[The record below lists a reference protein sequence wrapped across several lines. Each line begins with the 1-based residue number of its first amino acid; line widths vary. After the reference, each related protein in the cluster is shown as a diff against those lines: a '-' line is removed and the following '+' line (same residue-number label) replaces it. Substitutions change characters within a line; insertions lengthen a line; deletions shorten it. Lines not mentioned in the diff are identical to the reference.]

1 MSEVRKGL
9 TEKCFAQPRTK
20 LILASLALLTFITT
34 TAIALLPKSPTDPP
48 ELPEIVRRVAGEVG
62 GKYWWVLVIGG
73 VVAIWRDRRVLWW
86 LVLTL
91 LVTQVAIET
100 LKFAVGEMRPD
111 GRFFNSF
118 PSGHTTASF
127 AYATVMSLHFRW
139 GWLWFLFAAIVGLSR
154 IVTHAHWWH
163 DVVGGAALGYII
175 AMGIHE
181 LAHLNWR
188 KVSGIKPSSAPEQP
202 EHLGSSERSRLRGI
216 QNAGQG
222 E

>member
-1 MSEVRKGL
+1 MFEVKKGL
-9 TEKCFAQPRTK
+9 TGKCFAQTK
-20 LILASLALLTFITT
+20 TRLILASIALLTFVF
-34 TAIALLPKSPTDPP
+34 TAIMALLPKSPTEPP
-48 ELPEIVRRVAGEVG
+48 ELPQIVRQVAGEIG
-62 GKYWWVLVIGG
+62 GKYWWALAIGG
-73 VVAIWRDRRVLWW
+73 LVAVWRDRRVLWR
-86 LVLTL
+86 LVVTL
-91 LVTQVAIET
+91 LVAQLAIET

-127 AYATVMSLHFRW
+127 AYATVMSLHFHW

-154 IVTHAHWWH
+154 IASHAHWWH
-163 DVVGGAALGYII
+163 DVVGGATLGYII

-181 LAHLNWR
+181 LANSAQR
-188 KVSGIKPSSAPEQP
+188 KVSPTKPSSVPEQP
-202 EHLGSSERSRLRGI
+202 EHLASSEQLRLQGN